1 MNNNNNV
8 DAKGWDY
15 EHKLAYQ
22 YEREI
27 KDCYER
33 ALDALREARDHFASA
48 KVLGVRPDCGFE
60 DGECIDNLQR
70 CIEYGAMRRSDDDV
84 AFPFEH
90 QRQKLAAA
98 LSSGKIDEEGFK
110 FAQDILVQLPK
121 TE

>member
-70 CIEYGAMRRSDDDV
+70 CIEYGRTMTWRS
-84 AFPFEH
+84 
-90 QRQKLAAA
+90 R
-98 LSSGKIDEEGFK
+98 SSTNAKSSP
-110 FAQDILVQLPK
+110 LR
-121 TE
+121 